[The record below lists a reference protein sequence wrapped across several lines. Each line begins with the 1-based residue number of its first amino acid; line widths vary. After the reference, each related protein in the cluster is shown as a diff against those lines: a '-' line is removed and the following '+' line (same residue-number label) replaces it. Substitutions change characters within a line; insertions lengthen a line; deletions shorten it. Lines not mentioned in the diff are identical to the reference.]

1 MNDSARHNRRN
12 WSGNYEYQAS
22 RLVAPTSREE
32 LRALIQTEP
41 HVRALGTRHSF
52 NSLPDTEG
60 TLIEL
65 TSLPTTVQVNAEQKT
80 ARVSAW
86 TRYGIIAQELERNGL
101 AMHNMGSLP
110 HINVG
115 GATAT
120 ATHGSGDQNG
130 CLTTAVRAI
139 TYLDAGGESHTVGR
153 DDPDFAALAVG
164 LGAFGIVT
172 DLELDV
178 QPSYRVRQDVYEGVT
193 WETALADFDSLT
205 GAGASVSVFTR
216 WDDEEHLG
224 FVWVKRRLETDE
236 DVVADHLLDGSRSV
250 DASPLGSDE
259 NVTELGTPGPWLL
272 RLPHFRLDREPSFGA
287 EIQTE
292 YLIDRRHAREA
303 LLAVRALAPQITP
316 LLVWS
321 ELRTIAADDLWLSMA
336 YGRDSLAIH
345 FTWHR
350 YPAEVAAVIPL
361 IERALAPFDPRPH
374 WGKLHSRSAD
384 ELAASYA
391 HLPEA
396 RAVFERLDP
405 GRKFVN
411 QHLVALGIRHG

>member
-120 ATHGSGDQNG
+120 ATHGSGI
-130 CLTTAVRAI
+130 RM
-139 TYLDAGGESHTVGR
+139 
-153 DDPDFAALAVG
+153 
-164 LGAFGIVT
+164 
-172 DLELDV
+172 
-178 QPSYRVRQDVYEGVT
+178 GV
-193 WETALADFDSLT
+193 
-205 GAGASVSVFTR
+205 
-216 WDDEEHLG
+216 
-224 FVWVKRRLETDE
+224 
-236 DVVADHLLDGSRSV
+236 
-250 DASPLGSDE
+250 
-259 NVTELGTPGPWLL
+259 
-272 RLPHFRLDREPSFGA
+272 
-287 EIQTE
+287 
-292 YLIDRRHAREA
+292 
-303 LLAVRALAPQITP
+303 
-316 LLVWS
+316 
-321 ELRTIAADDLWLSMA
+321 
-336 YGRDSLAIH
+336 
-345 FTWHR
+345 
-350 YPAEVAAVIPL
+350 
-361 IERALAPFDPRPH
+361 
-374 WGKLHSRSAD
+374 
-384 ELAASYA
+384 
-391 HLPEA
+391 
-396 RAVFERLDP
+396 
-405 GRKFVN
+405 
-411 QHLVALGIRHG
+411 